1 MAKRD
6 FKSNPALQFISSPLE
21 EEETPAPAAPKQ
33 EAPAGYKLN
42 PAYIETKSKRVQLL
56 VQPSVFAAIDRIA
69 KSRGLSR
76 NEIIN
81 EALRQYAEK
90 EG

>member
-6 FKSNPALQFISSPLE
+6 FKSNPALQFISSPLK
-21 EEETPAPAAPKQ
+21 EEETPAAPKQ